1 MRTALWLALA
11 SWLVCGCGDSPDIGE
26 QTGEAITDTRV
37 MKEATAA
44 ANEVI
49 RNATDCDTV
58 KRVASD
64 VYRRLD
70 EAASRIQTT
79 TGQTSIDSLRAQ
91 VKRVTD
97 TCGVP

>member
-1 MRTALWLALA
+1 MKTAFWLALT
-11 SWLVCGCGDSPDIGE
+11 SLVVFGCGEEDIGQ
-26 QTGEAITDTRV
+26 QTGGAITDTRV

-49 RNATDCDTV
+49 RNATDCEVV
-58 KRVASD
+58 KRAAPD

-70 EAASRIQTT
+70 EAAAKIQTT
-79 TGQTSIDSLRAQ
+79 TGQTSIESLRAQ

-97 TCGVP
+97 TCGAS